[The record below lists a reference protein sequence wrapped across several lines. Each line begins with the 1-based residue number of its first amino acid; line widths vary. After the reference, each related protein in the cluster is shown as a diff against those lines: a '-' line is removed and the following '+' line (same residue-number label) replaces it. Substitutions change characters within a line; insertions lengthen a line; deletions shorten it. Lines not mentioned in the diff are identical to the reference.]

1 MDKVVKIIW
10 TEDGIN
16 SFVDVIEYI
25 SNDSL
30 YYASNF
36 AKKVLSLVDNLMSF
50 SQIGRI
56 VPEYNNPKIRE
67 ILYQNYRIVYRIKK
81 NAIYIVLI
89 IHGTKELPQIIS

>member
-16 SFVDVIEYI
+16 SFVNVVEYI
-25 SNDSL
+25 SNDSF
-30 YYASNF
+30 YYASNL
-36 AKKVLSLVDNLMSF
+36 AKKILASIEKLIIFPQM
-50 SQIGRI
+50 GRI

-89 IHGTKELPQIIS
+89 IHGSKELPKIIL

>member
-1 MDKVVKIIW
+1 MLLNIFRMIHYTMQV
-10 TEDGIN
+10 T
-16 SFVDVIEYI
+16 
-25 SNDSL
+25 L
-30 YYASNF
+30 Q
-36 AKKVLSLVDNLMSF
+36 KKVLSLIDNLISF
-50 SQIGRI
+50 SQMGRI